1 MDIRDDKARA
11 RLFNSLSCKALS
23 PSRMVPNT
31 WYFDL
36 RYISIDPPSHTLF
49 FYQPDSHM
57 MHTQRLPIN
66 SPPYQAGI
74 GFFPENGEQA
84 ASEVVKAIMHGFLN
98 SFEARRFEQ
107 YPPAP
112 FAPFKLTTEDPSLA
126 REVGKEFK
134 AIGAVHQCL
143 WNIEVAGDSTPK
155 VAHEQF
161 KMLYADI
168 KTRIGFKDLVFAAF
182 QTPHS
187 IVFLNPSEYE
197 EITVHDDEEDRICEY
212 ANQLS
217 NAKLVEEKFD
227 INKRVKEI
235 EDLARLVENKPL
247 DLVKREADG
256 GNGMSA
262 IDYALRVR
270 NGIGCTPDRAKIR
283 EYLVKAIKSPHSNNV
298 TKSIAH
304 SLLINWY
311 TDALK
316 SDYGLP
322 VRYVFSAAYHADQ
335 AVALAQGK
343 PSPVVLLFGQNLMRP
358 HAEQFV
364 QLYAQFKNVW
374 NAVDKRDEEIQTK
387 RTHAQQKRM
396 EKPNRYRCANVGCL
410 IQTDTGKMLQRC
422 SGKCDPDKKPSYCGR
437 EYDWK
442 NHKPFCKPNQP
453 CSVIAPEPDYG
464 MRRTHSGAISI
475 PIRQSDGQTMLLS
488 SSTWSAEDL
497 KDFKKELEKEN

>member
-1 MDIRDDKARA
+1 MDIKDDKARV
-11 RLFNSLSCKALS
+11 RSFNSLSCKALS

-49 FYQPDSHM
+49 LYQSGSHF
-57 MHTQRLPIN
+57 MHTERLPIN
-66 SPPYQAGI
+66 SPLYQAGI
-74 GFFPENGEQA
+74 GFFPETGEQA

-98 SFEARRFEQ
+98 SFGAGRFEQ
-107 YPPAP
+107 HPPAP
-112 FAPFKLTTEDPSLA
+112 FAPFKLMTEDPSLA

-134 AIGAVHQCL
+134 AIGVVHQSL
-143 WNIEVAGDSTPK
+143 WNIET
-155 VAHEQF
+155 
-161 KMLYADI
+161 LYADI
-168 KTRIGFKDLVFAAF
+168 KTSIGFKDLVFAAF

-187 IVFLNPSEYE
+187 IIFLNPSEYE
-197 EITVHDDEEDRICEY
+197 EITVHPDETDRICGY

-217 NAKLVEEKFD
+217 NAKLAKEKID
-227 INKRVKEI
+227 IDKRLKEI
-235 EDLARLVENKPL
+235 DDLARLVESKPL
-247 DLVKREADG
+247 DMVKREADG

-262 IDYALRVR
+262 IDYALRVW
-270 NGIGCTPDRAKIR
+270 NGFGCTPDRAKIR
-283 EYLVKAIKSPHSNNV
+283 EYLVKAIKSPSSNNL

-322 VRYVFSAAYHADQ
+322 VRYIFSAAYHADQ

-343 PSPVVLLFGQNLMRP
+343 PSPAVLFFGQKLMKR
-358 HAEQFV
+358 HAEQVV
-364 QLYAQFKNVW
+364 QLYAQFTNVW
-374 NAVDKRDEEIQTK
+374 NAVDKRDEELQRK
-387 RTHAQQKRM
+387 RTYAQQKRM

-422 SGKCDPDKKPSYCGR
+422 AGKCDPDKKPSYCGR

-442 NHKPFCKPNQP
+442 NHKPFCKPGQP

-475 PIRQSDGQTMLLS
+475 PIRHSDGHTMLLS

-497 KDFKKELEKEN
+497 KDFKRELEKEN